1 MAGYWPNSFFCLFMD
16 RDEVEAQKLT
26 KKERGQ
32 YPEVERRQYPE
43 VDVAQT
49 TSSGKSH
56 DMRAVR

>member
-32 YPEVERRQYPE
+32 YPEV
-43 VDVAQT
+43 DVAQT